1 MDDDFIAKRVTQL
14 RLKKGVSA
22 RSMSLSIGQNP
33 VYINNIESGKALPS
47 LSGLFYIC
55 DYFKI
60 TPLEFFDAD
69 NQNPEKLN
77 QIIDALKKLDDDQL
91 NIVMEVIKG
100 LSKNT
105 P

>member
-47 LSGLFYIC
+47 LS
-55 DYFKI
+55 YFKR
-60 TPLEFFDAD
+60 LVVFCQLFLSFDGFNAS
-69 NQNPEKLN
+69 
-77 QIIDALKKLDDDQL
+77 
-91 NIVMEVIKG
+91 VF
-100 LSKNT
+100 T
-105 P
+105 

>member
-1 MDDDFIAKRVTQL
+1 MEDDFIAKRVTQL

>member
-60 TPLEFFDAD
+60 TPFEFFDAD

-77 QIIDALKKLDDDQL
+77 QIIVALKKLDDDQL
-91 NIVMEVIKG
+91 SIVMEVIKG

-105 P
+105 T

>member
-60 TPLEFFDAD
+60 TPLDFFDAD

-77 QIIDALKKLDDDQL
+77 QIIGALKKLDDDQL
-91 NIVMEVIKG
+91 SIVMEVIKG

-105 P
+105 T

>member
-77 QIIDALKKLDDDQL
+77 QIIVALKKLDDDQL
-91 NIVMEVIKG
+91 SIVMEVIKG

-105 P
+105 T

>member
-1 MDDDFIAKRVTQL
+1 MEDDFIAKRVTQL
-14 RLKKGVSA
+14 RLKKSVSA

-77 QIIDALKKLDDDQL
+77 QITGALKKLDDDQL

-100 LSKNT
+100 LSKNS

>member
-1 MDDDFIAKRVTQL
+1 MEDDFIAKRVTQL

-60 TPLEFFDAD
+60 TPLDFFDAD

-77 QIIDALKKLDDDQL
+77 QIIGALKKLDDDQL

>member
-14 RLKKGVSA
+14 RLQKGVSA

-60 TPLEFFDAD
+60 TPLDFFDAD

-77 QIIDALKKLDDDQL
+77 QIIVALKKLDDDQL
-91 NIVMEVIKG
+91 SIVMEVIKG

-105 P
+105 T

>member
-1 MDDDFIAKRVTQL
+1 MEDDFIAKRVTQL

-60 TPLEFFDAD
+60 TPLDFFDAD

-91 NIVMEVIKG
+91 NIVMEVIEG

>member
-60 TPLEFFDAD
+60 TPLDFFDAD
-69 NQNPEKLN
+69 NQNPEKLQ
-77 QIIDALKKLDDDQL
+77 QIIEALKKLDDEQL

-100 LSKNT
+100 LSKNA